1 MKVYDVSADRKSGDK
16 LFEITNQVVGIVEMD
31 WKVDVVAV
39 CSDAGPDAAKARRL
53 LLRKRR
59 DIISLDCYSHQVRIS
74 PSH

>member
-16 LFEITNQVVGIVEMD
+16 LFEITNQVVGIVETD

-39 CSDAGPDAAKARRL
+39 CSDAGLDTAKARRL
-53 LLRKRR
+53 LLCKRR
-59 DIISLDCYSHQVRIS
+59 DIISLDCYSHQICIS